1 VSLATGPRRVMSA
14 DAPLKHGLRGL
25 AHDGACVLR
34 LLGNRSDRPLQDV
47 AVSPGHGPMLGG
59 AADWETRPGGP
70 RSAGRSRREE
80 GASRGSG
87 DATSGIRLIGKSE
100 RSATVNGLS

>member
-1 VSLATGPRRVMSA
+1 MLVADGVHGVEVISVLATGPRRVMSA

-47 AVSPGHGPMLGG
+47 AVSPGHGSLLCQ
-59 AADWETRPGGP
+59 AA
-70 RSAGRSRREE
+70 
-80 GASRGSG
+80 
-87 DATSGIRLIGKSE
+87 
-100 RSATVNGLS
+100 SATPAAVEA